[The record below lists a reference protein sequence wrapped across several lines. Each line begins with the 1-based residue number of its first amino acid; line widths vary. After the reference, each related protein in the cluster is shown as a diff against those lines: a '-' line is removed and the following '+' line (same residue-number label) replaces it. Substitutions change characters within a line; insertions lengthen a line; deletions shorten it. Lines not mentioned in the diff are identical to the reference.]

1 MYSRVPNITGV
12 PNKSERGFFYP
23 TLINK
28 IGGDLISKKFQIK
41 TCKREKHVKK
51 NKIPSCFIR
60 NSRVCSMYV
69 FQNKTNLMQLNI
81 RNSTWLQLSF

>member
-51 NKIPSCFIR
+51 NKITACFIR
-60 NSRVCSMYV
+60 NSRECSISKYNQ
-69 FQNKTNLMQLNI
+69 FNATQHSKFY
-81 RNSTWLQLSF
+81 LQLSF